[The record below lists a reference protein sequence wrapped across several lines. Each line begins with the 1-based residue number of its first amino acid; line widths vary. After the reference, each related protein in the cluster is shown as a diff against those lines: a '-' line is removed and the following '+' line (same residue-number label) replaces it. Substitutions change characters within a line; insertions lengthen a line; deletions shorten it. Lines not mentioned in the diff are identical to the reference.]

1 MEVLPGVHKV
11 EGVRGGNVFLLE
23 EPQGLTL
30 VDAGLPGSH
39 GRILRFVQS
48 LGRDPRD
55 LKAIIIT
62 HGHIDHMGGASQL
75 RQRTGAQVWVHGAEV
90 GNNAKGHPI
99 VFPWSIPKPF
109 RPWLSPRL
117 PADRL
122 LEDGEVLPV
131 LGGLRVLHTPGH
143 TPGSICLL
151 LERHQALFTGDMLLS
166 NGQRLSRS
174 IFFPG
179 SNAQDYW
186 QSLRRLAAL
195 EFQAVLPGHGPPL
208 LQEGSQRLHTLLE
221 LYSTAKPGWWR
232 AIRNVPGLMK
242 FGRAFMERRR

>member
-1 MEVLPGVHKV
+1 MEVLPGVHWV
-11 EGVRGGNVFLLE
+11 EGIRGGNVFLLE
-23 EPQGLTL
+23 EPQSLTL

-39 GRILRFVQS
+39 DRILRFIQS
-48 LGRDPRD
+48 LGRESKD
-55 LKAIIIT
+55 LKAVVIT
-62 HGHIDHMGGASQL
+62 HGHIDHLGSAAAL
-75 RQRTGAQVWVHGAEV
+75 RRRTGAQVWAHAAEV
-90 GNNAKGHPI
+90 TRDAEGNPL
-99 VFPWSIPKPF
+99 VTQWSNPGPL
-109 RPWLSPRL
+109 RRWLSPRL
-117 PADRL
+117 TADRL

-131 LGGLRVLHTPGH
+131 LGGLQVLHTPGH

-174 IFFPG
+174 FFFPG
-179 SNAQDYW
+179 ANPQDYW

-195 EFQAVLPGHGPPL
+195 EFQAVLTGHGPPC
-208 LQEGSQRLHTLLE
+208 LQEGPQRLRTLLD

-232 AIRNVPGLMK
+232 AIRNIPGLMK